1 MRTLAAERTFWEKA
15 TAASCRIPPPGGQ
28 TAAQRLSGIT
38 HDIYRLYGQDIGRRA
53 LEHKLLE
60 RVIQHKRLFFSQAW
74 AHYET
79 AKPGTFHLLP
89 AGDVVTA

>member
-1 MRTLAAERTFWEKA
+1 MPNTTARRTNSRRSAY
-15 TAASCRIPPPGGQ
+15 P
-28 TAAQRLSGIT
+28 GIT

-53 LEHKLLE
+53 LARKLLE

-79 AKPGTFHLLP
+79 AKARHIPSSSCRGRSDSLKKTMP
-89 AGDVVTA
+89 PCRI